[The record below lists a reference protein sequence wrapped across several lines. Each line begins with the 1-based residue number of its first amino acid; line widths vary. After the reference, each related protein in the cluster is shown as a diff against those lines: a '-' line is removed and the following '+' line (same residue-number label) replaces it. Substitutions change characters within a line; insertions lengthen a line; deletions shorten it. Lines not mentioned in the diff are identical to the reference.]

1 MVRSIIWLIG
11 FQMWCEALYCRG
23 QEQEVG
29 VDVLRKEEEHDN
41 NDNCSNLSRTSA
53 MLDRLTTFPS
63 NRKATPSLLDCLR
76 PDSRPESATAG
87 VSHIHRSTCIQTQ
100 HGTAVNAEAVTSHMG
115 KAINQRFRQR
125 YPALY
130 GT

>member
-1 MVRSIIWLIG
+1 
-11 FQMWCEALYCRG
+11 
-23 QEQEVG
+23 
-29 VDVLRKEEEHDN
+29 
-41 NDNCSNLSRTSA
+41 

-63 NRKATPSLLDCLR
+63 NRKATPSFLDYLR

-100 HGTAVNAEAVTSHMG
+100 YGTAVNAEAVTSHMG

-130 GT
+130 GA